1 MKRSM
6 SQNEELHYNINVRCV
21 GGWPSPTL
29 YMSCYGE
36 IKWASTR
43 KLKKKK
49 KKKKKVNFQIVF
61 FAITLVIINGHTCKL
76 FENIINDVQIKGN
89 GGDKY
94 SFI

>member
-6 SQNEELHYNINVRCV
+6 SQYEELHYNINVRCV

-43 KLKKKK
+43 KLKKKEK
-49 KKKKKVNFQIVF
+49 KKRTSGSGEDFLRFLPYLGMV
-61 FAITLVIINGHTCKL
+61 AILVI
-76 FENIINDVQIKGN
+76 
-89 GGDKY
+89 
-94 SFI
+94 

>member
-21 GGWPSPTL
+21 GGWSSPTL

-49 KKKKKVNFQIVF
+49 KRNMFNVFIFFSQFKVFINIHGYSNQI
-61 FAITLVIINGHTCKL
+61 
-76 FENIINDVQIKGN
+76 
-89 GGDKY
+89 
-94 SFI
+94 

>member
-6 SQNEELHYNINVRCV
+6 SQYEELHYNINVRCV

-49 KKKKKVNFQIVF
+49 KKDFWFWRRFFKVFTIY
-61 FAITLVIINGHTCKL
+61 GH
-76 FENIINDVQIKGN
+76 
-89 GGDKY
+89 GGHLGHLT
-94 SFI
+94 

>member
-6 SQNEELHYNINVRCV
+6 SQYEELHNNINVRCV

-49 KKKKKVNFQIVF
+49 KKGLLVLEKIFLRF
-61 FAITLVIINGHTCKL
+61 LPYMGMAAILVI
-76 FENIINDVQIKGN
+76 
-89 GGDKY
+89 
-94 SFI
+94 